1 MCRRDN
7 NQETVN
13 ISKIKSALNN
23 NYLKTVYKFRREVLL
38 VESIFSKV
46 T

>member
-13 ISKIKSALNN
+13 INKIKSALNN
-23 NYLKTVYKFRREVLL
+23 NYLKTVYKFPRKVLL